1 MFFTLKYMRKIVN
14 ISAFN
19 LEYPRD
25 IDSRK
30 NDKERE
36 NPENR
41 IVSPPIIY
49 IVTHCKVAK

>member
-1 MFFTLKYMRKIVN
+1 MFFSLEYMRKIVN

-30 NDKERE
+30 TIKEE
-36 NPENR
+36 KTLKTE
-41 IVSPPIIY
+41 
-49 IVTHCKVAK
+49 